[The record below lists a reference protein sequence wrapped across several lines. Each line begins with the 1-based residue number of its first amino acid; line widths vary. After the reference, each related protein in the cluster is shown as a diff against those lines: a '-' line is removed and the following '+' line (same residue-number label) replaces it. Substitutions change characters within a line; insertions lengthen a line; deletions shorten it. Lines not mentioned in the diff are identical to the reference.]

1 MTTHAK
7 IAVRNAD
14 IRTVPHRPLPAIF
27 EMRDR
32 SPTLNDRH
40 APLRAILQ
48 LHRNGINTDDP
59 NAALR
64 SIV

>member
-1 MTTHAK
+1 
-7 IAVRNAD
+7 
-14 IRTVPHRPLPAIF
+14 
-27 EMRDR
+27 MRDR